1 MVQQTNERESYF
13 HVKSFKKED
22 RLLFL
27 EFEQS
32 NWQTPNMQKQIL
44 LPKSQQFHSLLFVER
59 LYLLFRIIDQIAA
72 TVKMCFEPTRENI
85 FLSMDQI
92 VQTSAVIGPDS
103 DSIIRNQSQLRN
115 QEKITWVFLSGSNS
129 ENVKNPKFQL
139 THITLMSHS
148 SIMLLSAL
156 SSE

>member
-1 MVQQTNERESYF
+1 
-13 HVKSFKKED
+13 
-22 RLLFL
+22 
-27 EFEQS
+27 
-32 NWQTPNMQKQIL
+32 MQKQIL

-103 DSIIRNQSQLRN
+103 DSIIRNQSQIRN
-115 QEKITWVFLSGSNS
+115 QEKLLEYSFLGQTR
-129 ENVKNPKFQL
+129 K
-139 THITLMSHS
+139 I
-148 SIMLLSAL
+148 
-156 SSE
+156 

>member
-103 DSIIRNQSQLRN
+103 DSIIRNQSQIRN
-115 QEKITWVFLSGSNS
+115 QEKLLEYSFLGQTRKIWKTRNF
-129 ENVKNPKFQL
+129 N
-139 THITLMSHS
+139 
-148 SIMLLSAL
+148 
-156 SSE
+156 

>member
-92 VQTSAVIGPDS
+92 VQPYNLV
-103 DSIIRNQSQLRN
+103 LY
-115 QEKITWVFLSGSNS
+115 
-129 ENVKNPKFQL
+129 
-139 THITLMSHS
+139 
-148 SIMLLSAL
+148 
-156 SSE
+156 